1 MKIKSLLIGMLASV
15 ALVGCTDEGF
25 ENGTESGKQSE
36 LVRGDAYMSFVINTA
51 TNSSRGAFDGTTSG
65 DTDADADDNKHHLA
79 ASVLENHVEKLL
91 LVIAKVDDTTE
102 ELYTS
107 VKIKEKDGVA
117 NGYVGYPAVT
127 TANGQATMNDPI
139 RLDYTGKYKVLAIV
153 NPVQDVIDIVTA
165 ADGNHLEAYENIL
178 TNYSEEA
185 YTMKDGKI
193 ISFQMSNKSEC
204 VINATASHSV
214 PTNPYLASIPVER
227 TISKTTWRPNT
238 IAPPSGTTV
247 PEKFLKE
254 DGTMKENV
262 YAVKVNVGKAT
273 ATTGSFWFKDAT
285 ESTTNGV
292 TKTYDAY
299 YYGYNLNKAKDVTG
313 KYYWVLLKDG
323 FTMDEGGKI
332 TVDDIEAIFTD
343 NFVKVTVKDEEGNE
357 TEVDYEYTGVLDKE
371 TIDGW
376 VDENNDLE
384 SLVGKEVKAKL
395 LADEFDVAKGRVKDD
410 FVESLTFDYSMGN
423 PDPKNAVY
431 YYINLTH
438 YAHTNKADK
447 VYTLRHVG
455 SRIMG
460 ILNDNEWLVTPTLSY
475 KNKLQDVNDKAALL
489 KSGNINAD
497 DQKMFLPLPTGT
509 SEGTA
514 NDDLEE
520 GQQPTSHDGVDVG
533 YFMDY
538 IMENAPQSPAIDN
551 ITGLVLV
558 GNIYDENG
566 NLVPVLY
573 KYGNN
578 YYRSLRA
585 LVNAQATPLKYK
597 DDADKEYT
605 LTENSTDD
613 QAIKAGIDV
622 YKDGRCFYYSSQIKH
637 LDDGVEATK
646 GIMEYAIMRNNV
658 YSLKVSSVT
667 EIGDA
672 QLSLTPSVDI
682 SDIRS
687 YVDLEVTMLPWI
699 VRFNDIKL

>member
-1 MKIKSLLIGMLASV
+1 MLASV
-15 ALVGCTDEGF
+15 ALVGCTDEGL

-127 TANGQATMNDPI
+127 TANGQATMNEPI

-165 ADGNHLEAYENIL
+165 ADGNHLEAYKNIL

-247 PEKFLKE
+247 PEKFKNE

-292 TKTYDAY
+292 TKPYDAY

-343 NFVKVTVKDEEGNE
+343 NFVKVTVKDEEGND
-357 TEVDYEYTGVLDKE
+357 TEVDYEYTGVLDKV

-376 VDENNDLE
+376 VDENNNLE
-384 SLVGKEVKAKL
+384 SLVGKEAKAKVL
-395 LADEFDVAKGRVKDD
+395 EDEFDVAKARVKAD
-410 FVESLTFDYSMGN
+410 FVESLTFDYSMGK
-423 PDPKNAVY
+423 PDAADAVY

-455 SRIMG
+455 NRIMG
-460 ILNDNEWLVTPTLSY
+460 ILNDNEWLVTPSLDY
-475 KNKLQDVNDKAALL
+475 GNKLQDVNDAAALL
-489 KSGNINAD
+489 KSDNIEAD
-497 DQKMFLPLPTGT
+497 NQKMFLPLPTGT

-514 NDDLEE
+514 YDDLEE

-558 GNIYDENG
+558 GNIYDEDG
-566 NLVPVLY
+566 DLVPVLY

-585 LVNAQATPLKYK
+585 LVNAHPSLKYTGE
-597 DDADKEYT
+597 DDKEYA
-605 LTENSTDD
+605 LTENSTDE
-613 QAIKAGIDV
+613 QADKVEGLDV
-622 YKDGRCFYYSSQIKH
+622 YPKGRCFYYSSQIKH

-699 VRFNDIKL
+699 VRFNDIQL